1 MILINFSYFR
11 VFQSMEKINS
21 DNKEYLKKIGSR
33 IKQIRTSQDITQT
46 ELGYQCDIERP
57 NIARIE
63 SGGNN
68 LTVLTLRKI
77 ADALKVDVIDILS
90 NL

>member
-1 MILINFSYFR
+1 MGRID
-11 VFQSMEKINS
+11 S
-21 DNKEYLKKIGSR
+21 DNKDYLKKVGER
-33 IKQIRTSQDITQT
+33 IKKIRIEKNITQT
-46 ELGYQCDIERP
+46 ELGYLCDIERP

-77 ADALKVDVIDILS
+77 AKALEIDVVEILS
-90 NL
+90 NLPQ